1 MCVVR
6 QLTSLGKPAGV
17 SRSVRRRSWS
27 WRASAEERVE
37 EEECNRAPPAPP
49 TFPAIGRSAANDAPS
64 EKGTDIGM
72 GTVRV
77 AITILAGEGAIAG
90 QGLLCGGRGR
100 KGERGTSLDAAC
112 RIFFYPSCAG
122 MRRSVLSGCG
132 ALGRG
137 AVLQTT
143 IAACVRSGGR
153 RWMGIVDGERVRRGR
168 EGMKGAG
175 ARGPRTTT
183 AAAVPAP
190 DGTSSSYS
198 APNRG
203 GHLLCRPA
211 SPSTRLRQNDLD
223 LPRVIRGERG
233 AHWAAGSG
241 EKGAK
246 SGTAPATRDRAARAR
261 HPRAAVA
268 RHLPILRSSPPR

>member
-1 MCVVR
+1 MSFFVFEAGAGERQRGSRPAVRAPCPRRSLEKVGGRGACARCRRGLPRRRHNRNGGARESTIRSAFGRQLAMCVVR

-100 KGERGTSLDAAC
+100 KGERGVPLSMPPVEFFFILLAPECDGRCSQAAA
-112 RIFFYPSCAG
+112 RWVEGPYYR
-122 MRRSVLSGCG
+122 RRSL
-132 ALGRG
+132 
-137 AVLQTT
+137 
-143 IAACVRSGGR
+143 
-153 RWMGIVDGERVRRGR
+153 RV
-168 EGMKGAG
+168 
-175 ARGPRTTT
+175 
-183 AAAVPAP
+183 
-190 DGTSSSYS
+190 
-198 APNRG
+198 
-203 GHLLCRPA
+203 
-211 SPSTRLRQNDLD
+211 
-223 LPRVIRGERG
+223 
-233 AHWAAGSG
+233 
-241 EKGAK
+241 
-246 SGTAPATRDRAARAR
+246 
-261 HPRAAVA
+261 
-268 RHLPILRSSPPR
+268 